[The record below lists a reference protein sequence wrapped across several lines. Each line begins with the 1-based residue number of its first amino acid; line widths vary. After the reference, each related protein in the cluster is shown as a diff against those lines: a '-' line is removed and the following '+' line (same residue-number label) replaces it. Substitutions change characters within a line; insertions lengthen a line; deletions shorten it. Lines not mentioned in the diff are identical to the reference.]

1 MHSPLIRKLD
11 YSGFLTDADRE
22 TLSAVPTRSRRVQ
35 RQKDLIREG
44 DRPENVL
51 LVLEGFACRYK
62 LMPGGR
68 RHIMA
73 LLVPGDFCDL
83 HVGLLGQM
91 DHGISTLSA
100 CTIAEIPRLTVDDLT
115 DNHRRITRALW
126 WATLAD
132 EATLREWLANMG
144 QRDANRQAAHL
155 FCELL
160 LRLQAVGLATDNAYD
175 FPITQTDLGDV
186 LGISGVHVNRILQEL
201 RGEGLLKLKNKRL
214 EIPDID
220 RLKAYCGF
228 NPNYLHLTPR
238 VNGSSSINA
247 T

>member
-1 MHSPLIRKLD
+1 MHSPLIRKLEQ
-11 YSGFLTDADRE
+11 SGFLTDVDRE
-22 TLSAVPTRSRRVQ
+22 TLSSVPTHARRVE

-83 HVGLLGQM
+83 HVAILKQM

-100 CTIAEIPRLTVDDLT
+100 CTIAEIPRATVEELT

-144 QRDANRQAAHL
+144 QRDANRQMAHL

-160 LRLQAVGLATDNAYD
+160 LRLQVVSLATEDAFD
-175 FPITQTDLGDV
+175 FPMTQTDLGDV

-201 RGEGLLKLKNKRL
+201 RGEGLLTLRRRRL
-214 EIPDID
+214 EISDVA

-228 NPNYLHLTPR
+228 NANYLHMVPR
-238 VNGSSSINA
+238 VNGSSHAKSL
-247 T
+247 